1 MFNFHAL
8 SFDSKKA
15 EKFNSIPSLFL
26 EHFRRKRPCFRKTIF
41 FFFRKKHIYEASKAK
56 LLKSVDKTFKKLAN
70 GLDKKQKTH
79 AYNIV
84 TTYIIVTGIS
94 DASILL
100 MV

>member
-1 MFNFHAL
+1 M
-8 SFDSKKA
+8 
-15 EKFNSIPSLFL
+15 I
-26 EHFRRKRPCFRKTIF
+26 RKRQRSLIQFLLFFLSIFVEKGPVFGKLF